1 VVFDGGQV
9 TAVNDYITIEEAE
22 RRIPQVRPLLE
33 EARRIKREVEMIA
46 ATYDYDAVMLE
57 QEKERIG
64 GLVGQ
69 LSGKLEELEELGC
82 YLKDL
87 DIGLVD
93 FLSSFEGRD
102 VFLCWKLGEAH
113 ISHWHEM
120 NEGFSSR
127 QEILDMTQLMLDV
140 EFETPVVENEN

>member
-1 VVFDGGQV
+1 MDSDYV
-9 TAVNDYITIEEAE
+9 TLEEAE
-22 RRIPQVRPLLE
+22 QRIAKVRPLLE
-33 EARRIKREVEMIA
+33 SARRLKREIETIA
-46 ATYDYDAVMLE
+46 AGYDYDTVLLE
-57 QEKERIG
+57 QEKER
-64 GLVGQ
+64 LTPLMSQ
-69 LSGKLEELEELGC
+69 LAENLDNLEDLGC
-82 YLKDL
+82 YVKDL

-113 ISHWHEM
+113 ISHWHET

-127 QEILDMTQLMLDV
+127 QEILDMSQLELDW